1 MPIIYEIFYIKLY
14 ERNEFITQDEAIK
27 RMNALITNKMIDGW
41 NPVGGVTWAYE
52 DGTCVSIN
60 QAMTLRL

>member
-1 MPIIYEIFYIKLY
+1 MPIIYEIFYIKLNI
-14 ERNEFITQDEAIK
+14 RNESINQDEAIK

-52 DGTCVSIN
+52 QEICVSIN

>member
-14 ERNEFITQDEAIK
+14 ERNDVINQDEAIK

-41 NPVGGVTWAYE
+41 NLVGGVTWAYE